1 MFVPRKLTNT
11 SRFLALAIGPFDLR
25 WAVTEPDV
33 LGTACNL
40 FRIRPLLRPLPISS
54 VSSNNDPVSRN
65 LATSLRTSDFLGSL
79 TSGYFCTKA
88 TQNSGNDLYFMYFSS
103 INTLCSSVYFIMKI
117 KTQKFY
123 DKRITKLTYFA

>member
-1 MFVPRKLTNT
+1 MIVQRKLTNI
-11 SRFLALAIGPFDLR
+11 SRFLPLATGPFGLR
-25 WAVTEPDV
+25 RVVKGRDAF
-33 LGTACNL
+33 GIACNL

-54 VSSNNDPVSRN
+54 DSSNNDPVSRN

-103 INTLCSSVYFIMKI
+103 INTLCSSVYFIMKTI
-117 KTQKFY
+117 TQKLY
-123 DKRITKLTYFA
+123 DTSITELA